1 MDRGAWQAT
10 VHELTESEETWG
22 LNHHS
27 KDTISQLSYIRRY
40 WGVRI
45 SVYLF
50 GGHISTSKTSHLLS
64 LIYLQTMLYLMMTE
78 MFSMPDHVPPL
89 FKTSAENTFPM
100 KKKKKKIK
108 VLKEDKKIHLH
119 LLKPPC
125 VSPTPQLF
133 LRTSSPCDNSI
144 RAASGFLSVLVL
156 LPRGL
161 CTSCFLYIKF
171 SLSLNSHSS

>member
-50 GGHISTSKTSHLLS
+50 GGYISTSKTSHLLS

-100 KKKKKKIK
+100 KKKKKKK
-108 VLKEDKKIHLH
+108 SKFWKKTKKFICIFSNLPMFH
-119 LLKPPC
+119 PPH
-125 VSPTPQLF
+125 
-133 LRTSSPCDNSI
+133 
-144 RAASGFLSVLVL
+144 
-156 LPRGL
+156 
-161 CTSCFLYIKF
+161 SCFSELPLPVIIPFELHQVF
-171 SLSLNSHSS
+171 SQFWCCCLGAFALHVSCI